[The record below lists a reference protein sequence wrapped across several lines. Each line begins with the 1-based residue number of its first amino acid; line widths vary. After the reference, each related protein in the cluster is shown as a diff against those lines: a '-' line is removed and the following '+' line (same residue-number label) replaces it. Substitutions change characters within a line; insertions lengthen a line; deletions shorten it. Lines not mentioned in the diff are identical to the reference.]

1 MRLPVTLQS
10 LLIQGVAVLLA
21 VVSYRLLDEV
31 LSYRPSLAQIALAQG
46 AIAALLSR
54 VAGQARWW
62 HLLHSVFLPAVV
74 LAQRLNI
81 PASAYLAV
89 FLLLVL
95 FYWSS
100 FRTQVPLYLSGRKA
114 WDALAGLLPASR
126 RFSFVD
132 LGSGVGSVPLH
143 LERRFPQARFHG
155 VEIAPAP
162 WFISWLRGRLR
173 GSGTRFTRRD
183 YRALNLGEF
192 DVVFAFLS
200 PAAMPGLWRQ
210 ASAQMRRGSLFVS
223 QAFPVESRPPDHVVG
238 QGDGA
243 RHTLYAWRM

>member
-10 LLIQGVAVLLA
+10 LLIQGLAVLLA
-21 VVSYRLLDEV
+21 VVLYRLLDG
-31 LSYRPSLAQIALAQG
+31 YRPSLAQIALAQG

-54 VAGQARWW
+54 FAGQARWW
-62 HLLHSVFLPAVV
+62 HLLHLVFLPAVV

-81 PASAYLAV
+81 PPSVYLAA

-100 FRTQVPLYLSGRKA
+100 FRTQVPLYLSSRKA
-114 WDALAGLLPASR
+114 WDALAALLPAAAH
-126 RFSFVD
+126 FSFVD
-132 LGSGVGSVPLH
+132 LGSGIGSVPLH

-173 GSGTRFTRRD
+173 GSGARFARRD
-183 YRALNLGEF
+183 YAALDLAEF

-210 ASAQMRRGSLFVS
+210 ASAQMRRGSLFIS
-223 QAFPVESRPPDHVVG
+223 QAFPVASRPPDHVLG

>member
-10 LLIQGVAVLLA
+10 LFVQGLAVLLA
-21 VVSYRLLDEV
+21 VLLYRLLEEL
-31 LSYRPSLAQIALAQG
+31 LSYRPSLGEIALAQG
-46 AIAALLSR
+46 GIAALASR
-54 VAGQARWW
+54 FAGQARWW
-62 HLLHSVFLPAVV
+62 HLLHLVFLPAVV

-81 PASAYLAV
+81 PAWAYLAAFV
-89 FLLLVL
+89 LLVL

-100 FRTQVPLYLSGRKA
+100 FRTQVPLYLSSRKA
-114 WDALAGLLPASR
+114 WDALAALLPETA

-143 LERRFPQARFHG
+143 LERRFPQARFEG

-173 GSGTRFTRRD
+173 GSRARFTRRD
-183 YRALNLGEF
+183 YSALDLAEF

-200 PAAMPGLWRQ
+200 PAAMPALWRQ
-210 ASAQMRRGSLFVS
+210 ASSQMRSGSLFIS
-223 QAFPVESRPPDHVVG
+223 QAFPIESRPPDHVVG
-238 QGDGA
+238 QGDDA
-243 RHTLYAWRM
+243 RHTLYAWRI

>member
-1 MRLPVTLQS
+1 MRLPVTLRS
-10 LLIQGVAVLLA
+10 LFVQCLAVLLA
-21 VVSYRLLDEV
+21 VLLYRLLGEV
-31 LSYRPSLAQIALAQG
+31 FSYRPSLGQIALAQG
-46 AIAALLSR
+46 GIAALLSCAAR
-54 VAGQARWW
+54 QARWW
-62 HLLHSVFLPAVV
+62 HLLHFVFLPAVV
-74 LAQRLNI
+74 LAQRMNV
-81 PASAYLAV
+81 PASVYLAAFV
-89 FLLLVL
+89 LLVL

-100 FRTQVPLYLSGRKA
+100 FRTQVPLYLSSRKA
-114 WDALAGLLPASR
+114 WDALTALLPETA

-132 LGSGVGSVPLH
+132 LGSGVGSVPLY

-173 GSGTRFTRRD
+173 GSRARFVRRD
-183 YRALNLGEF
+183 YTAVDLAEF

-210 ASAQMRRGSLFVS
+210 ASAQMRSGSLFVS
-223 QAFPVESRPPDHVVG
+223 QAFPAESRPPDHVVG
-238 QGDGA
+238 QGEGT